1 MNKTV
6 SSSFNKSDNIL
17 SVTLYSN
24 GFTKEGEMIGRVTR
38 NTVTLENMIADI
50 IDENRGMDPYM
61 VQHSAIL
68 LQQQIIKMLQQGK
81 CVNVLDLGTLYIGL
95 KGCIKGKNPD
105 SSAIPDFAI
114 RFTPSTIAN
123 ETLKSLQVDKVVIA
137 DKAPQINI
145 ITNTW
150 NNQEDCVSSGK
161 ICRIS
166 GNHLKLGGDSYSL
179 SLIPLAA
186 DGTESDTLPPVHV
199 PIEKVIKN
207 VDKLLEFYVPEE
219 LDTSVPYLIRVRT
232 SFISSTKSRKDPLIT
247 DSSAVTVI
255 N

>member
-6 SSSFNKSDNIL
+6 SSSFNKSDNVL
-17 SVTLYSN
+17 SVTLYST
-24 GFTKEGEMIGRVTR
+24 GFSKNGEMIGKVTR

-81 CVNVLDLGTLYIGL
+81 CVNVLDLGTLYIGI
-95 KGCIKGKNPD
+95 KGCVKGKNPD

-114 RFTPSTIAN
+114 RFTPSPLTN
-123 ETLKSLQVDKVVIA
+123 ETIKSLQVDKVVIA
-137 DKAPQINI
+137 NSTPQINI

-150 NNQEDCVSSGK
+150 NNQEDCVSPGK

-166 GNHLKLGGDSYSL
+166 GNRLKLGGDSYSL
-179 SLIPLAA
+179 SFIPLAA

-199 PIEKVIKN
+199 PMEKVIKN
-207 VDKLLEFYVPEE
+207 VDKMLEFYVPED
-219 LDTSVPYLIRVRT
+219 LDSSAQYFIRVRT
-232 SFISSTKSRKDPLIT
+232 SFISSNRSRKEPLIT
-247 DSSAVTVI
+247 DSSSVTVI